1 MPVPNREAA
10 GMQDILFLLTTI
22 LFFAIAI
29 GYTYRCDR
37 L

>member
-1 MPVPNREAA
+1 MPHREAA
-10 GMQDILFLLTTI
+10 GMQDILFLLTTL

-29 GYTYRCDR
+29 SYAYGCDR